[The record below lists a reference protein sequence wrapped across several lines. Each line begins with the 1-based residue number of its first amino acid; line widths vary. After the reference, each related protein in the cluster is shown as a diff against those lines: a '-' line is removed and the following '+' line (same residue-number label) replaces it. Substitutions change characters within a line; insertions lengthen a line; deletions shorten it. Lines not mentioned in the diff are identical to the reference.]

1 MLAGH
6 AAKKR
11 FGQNFLHDPG
21 IIRRIIGLIRP
32 LPGQAIIEIGP
43 GQGALTG
50 ALVAGAGRV
59 TAIELD
65 QDLLPI
71 LRSRFGPSELNLIAA
86 DVLTVD
92 FAALAQSLASEFFPA
107 SESAAAPRS
116 LRIVGNLPYN
126 ISTPLLFHLLPVV
139 DRVADQ
145 TFMLQKEV
153 VDRMVAAPGSKVYGR
168 LSVMLQAHY
177 RMEKLL
183 QVPSGAFVPAPK
195 VDSAIVGMWPLPE
208 ALRPSGDAQVFSRLV
223 TQAFSARRK
232 MLRNTLAS
240 YAEVIDLAAVG
251 LLPTQRPEEVSVDQY
266 RALAAQVAQS
276 SY

>member
-1 MLAGH
+1 VPAGH

-32 LPGQAIIEIGP
+32 LPEQVIIEIGP
-43 GQGALTG
+43 GQGALTA
-50 ALVAGAGRV
+50 ALVAGAGRI

-92 FAALAQSLASEFFPA
+92 FAALAQSLAPGS
-107 SESAAAPRS
+107 SRS

-126 ISTPLLFHLLPVV
+126 ISTPLLFHLLAVV

-195 VDSAIVGMWPLPE
+195 VDSAIVGMWPLPK
-208 ALRPSGDAQVFSRLV
+208 ALRPSGDPQIFSRLV

-232 MLRNTLAS
+232 MLRNTLAP
-240 YAEVIDLAAVG
+240 YAEAIDLDAVG
-251 LLPTQRPEEVSVDQY
+251 LSPTQRPEEVSVGQY
-266 RALAAQVAQS
+266 QALAAQVARA

>member
-1 MLAGH
+1 MRPSLLAGH
-6 AAKKR
+6 HAKKR
-11 FGQNFLHDPG
+11 FGQNFLHDPVV
-21 IIRRIIGLIRP
+21 IRRIISLIRP
-32 LPGQAIIEIGP
+32 LPDQAIIEIGP
-43 GQGALTG
+43 GQGALTE
-50 ALVAGAGRV
+50 ALVAAAGRI

-65 QDLLPI
+65 QDLLPA
-71 LRSRFGPSELNLIAA
+71 LRSRFSSSQLHLIAA

-92 FAALAQSLASEFFPA
+92 FAALADAFSSP
-107 SESAAAPRS
+107 

-126 ISTPLLFHLLPVV
+126 ISTPLLFHLLPVA

-183 QVPSGAFVPAPK
+183 QVPAGAFVPVPK
-195 VDSAIVGMWPLPE
+195 VDSAIVGMWPLPK
-208 ALRPSGDAQVFSRLV
+208 ALRPSGDPQIFSRLV

-232 MLRNTLAS
+232 MLRNTLAP
-240 YAEVIDLAAVG
+240 YEGQIDLHAAG
-251 LLPTQRPEEVSVDQY
+251 LLSTQRPEEVSVAQY
-266 RALAAQVAQS
+266 LALADQIARY
-276 SY
+276 SYP